1 MTKPIEDD
9 DCESDDD
16 DLDNSAAMQ
25 SPKIDQHYG
34 NNDEPA
40 KYNSE
45 LLTNRGNWKHPLSN
59 SLFNAFNEYIKN

>member
-45 LLTNRGNWKHPLSN
+45 LLTNRGN
-59 SLFNAFNEYIKN
+59 